1 MYLSEARITDIA
13 QLRDRIW
20 GEVVTPSDSGWDD
33 ARQVFNLA
41 TSQQPA
47 AIVMAE
53 SAEDVQAAVR
63 FARKHGMRVAPQTT
77 GHNAGPLA
85 PNLSDTLIVK
95 TTRMKGVAIDIEA
108 RIARV
113 QAGTV
118 WGEVTSKLEGT
129 GLAALHGS
137 SPTVG
142 VVGYSLTG
150 GVGFQAR
157 KHGMQVNQIT
167 AIELVNEFGEVVR
180 ASAQDNPELFWAL
193 RGGGGN
199 FGVVTALEFRLIE
212 TPQVHAGMMFW
223 PWERAREVYAAWL
236 ELLPNLPEEF
246 TTTCRLMQLPPFPEL
261 PEFLRGR
268 QLVIFNGAYLG
279 GRDQAEKLL
288 APLRAL
294 EPEMDTFAD
303 VDPSA
308 LARLHMDPEDPVPYA
323 ADHAM
328 ISEVIDAATL
338 DEFLAVAGPGS
349 DSPMLV
355 AELRHT
361 GGALADCAPGRGARS
376 SLDGEMLFFTC
387 GALMPGVDPAVIE
400 SHAAKIRAVFA
411 PHAAASDYLNFTEKP
426 GTIADFFDPRT
437 TERLRVVKS
446 EYDQAGIFQANFELE

>member
-20 GEVVTPSDSGWDD
+20 GEVVTPFDSNWDE

-41 TSQQPA
+41 SDQQPA
-47 AIVMAE
+47 AIIYAE

-77 GHNAGPLA
+77 GHNAGPLI
-85 PNLSDTLIVK
+85 PNLKDTLLIK
-95 TTRMKGVAIDIEA
+95 TTRMKGVAIDTEA
-108 RIARV
+108 KVARV

-157 KHGMQVNQIT
+157 KHGMQVNQIV
-167 AIELVNEFGEVVR
+167 AVELINEFGETIR
-180 ASAQDNPELFWAL
+180 ASEDVHPDLFWAL

-199 FGVVTALEFRLIE
+199 FGVVTALEFRLVE
-212 TPQVHAGMMFW
+212 TPQLHAGMMIW
-223 PWERAREVYAAWL
+223 PWEHAKEVYETWL
-236 ELLPNLPEEF
+236 AMLPQLPEEF
-246 TTTCRLMQLPPFPEL
+246 TTTCRLIQMPPFEEI

-268 QLVIFNGAYLG
+268 QLVVFNGAYLG
-279 GRDQAEKLL
+279 SGDAAAKLL
-288 APLRAL
+288 APLRELA
-294 EPEMDTFAD
+294 PEMDTFAD

-308 LARLHMDPEDPVPYA
+308 LGQLHMDPEDPVPYA
-323 ADHAM
+323 ADHLM
-328 ISEVIDAATL
+328 VGEVIGSETL

-349 DSPMLV
+349 GSPLLV

-361 GGALADCAPGRGARS
+361 GGALTRCAPDQGARK
-376 SLDGEMLFFTC
+376 SLQGEMLLFLC
-387 GALMPGVDPAVIE
+387 GALAPELEPGLVRG
-400 SHAAKIRAVFA
+400 HAAKVRQVFEPVKA
-411 PHAAASDYLNFTEKP
+411 DQNYLNFSEEA
-426 GTIADFFDPRT
+426 GRMADFFDPHT
-437 TERLRVVKS
+437 YARLVGVKA
-446 EYDQAGIFQANFELE
+446 EYDQSNMFQGNFEL

>member
-20 GEVVTPSDSGWDD
+20 GEVVTPYDSSWDE

-41 TSQQPA
+41 ADQQPA
-47 AIVMAE
+47 AIVYAE

-77 GHNAGPLA
+77 GHNAGPLI
-85 PNLSDTLIVK
+85 PNLSDTLLVK
-95 TTRMKGVAIDIEA
+95 TTRMKGVAIDTQA
-108 RIARV
+108 KTARV

-157 KHGMQVNQIT
+157 KHGMQVNHIT
-167 AIELVNEFGEVVR
+167 AIELVNEFGETVR
-180 ASAQDNPELFWAL
+180 ATADEHPDLFWAL

-199 FGVVTALEFRLIE
+199 FGVVTALEFGLVE
-212 TPQVHAGMMFW
+212 TPQLHAGMMIW
-223 PWERAREVYAAWL
+223 PWEHAKEVYETWL
-236 ELLPNLPEEF
+236 AMLPQLPEEF
-246 TTTCRLMQLPPFPEL
+246 TTTCRLIQMPPFEEIPD
-261 PEFLRGR
+261 FLRGR
-268 QLVIFNGAYLG
+268 QLVVFNGAYLG
-279 GRDQAEKLL
+279 GREAAEKLI

-294 EPEMDTFAD
+294 NPEMDTFAD

-308 LARLHMDPEDPVPYA
+308 LAQLHMDPEDPVPYA

-328 ISEVIDAATL
+328 VDEVIDAEKL

-349 DSPMLV
+349 GSPLLI

-361 GGALADCAPGRGARS
+361 GGALTRCAPNQGARK
-376 SLDGEMLFFTC
+376 SLDGQMLFFAC
-387 GALMPGVDPAVIE
+387 GALAPGLDPQIVRG
-400 SHAAKIRAVFA
+400 HAAKVREVFDSVKA
-411 PHAAASDYLNFTEKP
+411 DRNYLNFSEEA
-426 GTIADFFDPRT
+426 GQMDDFFDPHT
-437 TERLRVVKS
+437 LERMRSVKA
-446 EYDQAGIFQANFELE
+446 EYDAANLFQANFEL

>member
-20 GEVVTPSDSGWDD
+20 GEVVTPTDSNWDE

-41 TSQQPA
+41 SDQQPT
-47 AIVMAE
+47 AIVYAE

-77 GHNAGPLA
+77 GHNAGPLI
-85 PNLSDTLIVK
+85 PNLKDTLLVK
-95 TTRMKGVAIDIEA
+95 TTRMKGVAIDTET

-167 AIELVNEFGEVVR
+167 AIELVNEFGETIR
-180 ASAQDNPELFWAL
+180 ATEEDHPDLFWAL

-199 FGVVTALEFRLIE
+199 FGVVTALEFRLVE
-212 TPQVHAGMMFW
+212 TPQMHAGMMIW
-223 PWERAREVYAAWL
+223 DWEHAKDVYATWL
-236 ELLPNLPEEF
+236 KMLPQLPEEF
-246 TTTCRLMQLPPFPEL
+246 STTCRLVQMPPFEEI
-261 PEFLRGR
+261 PEFVRGR
-268 QLVIFNGAYLG
+268 QMVVFNGVHLG
-279 GRDQAEKLL
+279 SGDEAEKLL

-294 EPEMDTFAD
+294 GPDTDTFAD
-303 VDPSA
+303 VDPSEISQ
-308 LARLHMDPEDPVPYA
+308 LHMDPEAPVPYA
-323 ADHAM
+323 ADHVLVG
-328 ISEVIDAATL
+328 EVIDEAIL

-349 DSPMLV
+349 GSPLLV

-361 GGALADCAPGRGARS
+361 GGALTRCAPNQGARK
-376 SLDGEMLFFTC
+376 SLPGEMLFFAC
-387 GALMPGVDPAVIE
+387 GALAPGLEPEAVRG
-400 SHAAKIRAVFA
+400 HAAKVRSVFDSARAEQN
-411 PHAAASDYLNFTEKP
+411 YLNFSEDP
-426 GTIADFFDPRT
+426 GRIADFFDPHT
-437 TERLRVVKS
+437 YARLLAVKD
-446 EYDQAGIFQANFELE
+446 EYDKAGVFQGNFEL